1 MTYKI
6 ELTDSQVDNLMTFFE
21 FEFIDSIRDDEGIDN
36 ICYLVDMCDIYTKLK
51 NARGEFNHD

>member
-21 FEFIDSIRDDEGIDN
+21 YEFIDSIRDDEGIDN
-36 ICYLVDMCDIYTKLK
+36 IGYLVDMCDIYTKLK
-51 NARGEFNHD
+51 KARGGGT

>member
-1 MTYKI
+1 MTHKI

-36 ICYLVDMCDIYTKLK
+36 IGYLVDMCDIYTKLK
-51 NARGEFNHD
+51 KARGDG